1 MKRPWPVQLWHAVR
15 EERNGKMTDDLFE
28 RAPVPRAYFKLA
40 LPVVFSMVI
49 SLVYNMVDTFFI
61 ARTQNTSIVAGVSL
75 CAPVFTLMIALG
87 DIFGL
92 GGSSVISRLFGQKK
106 DGEGK
111 KVSGFCFYAAI
122 LCGAAVSVSM
132 LLFRTPILHLLGA
145 GKDTWEYASQYYT
158 YMALGAP
165 AVILSLTPGNLMRTE
180 GLAVEAMIGT
190 VVGSVVNII
199 LDPVFIFGLGMG
211 AGGAAIATVLGNLVT
226 DIILV
231 CFVLKKSRKLTLSIH
246 ISGVKKQDLLA
257 VFAIGIPASVTNLM
271 QSLGMALMNRYLVQY
286 GTDKVAAMGI
296 AMKVNMIVMLIMVG
310 FAFGAQPLIGY
321 NYGAGRLDRVKEAVK
336 FSVKTCTIIL
346 TVCAVVGFAFA
357 PQIVTLFRDDLMV
370 IDIGTRAFRYQ
381 CFTLP
386 LGAVLTFANMFFQS
400 LGKSV
405 RATIL
410 AVCRQ
415 GVFIPLVYLLSWQL
429 GLTGLE
435 LTQAVSDLA
444 AFLISGTIM
453 VHYFLRE
460 FGKERV

>member
-1 MKRPWPVQLWHAVR
+1 M
-15 EERNGKMTDDLFE
+15 
-28 RAPVPRAYFKLA
+28 
-40 LPVVFSMVI
+40 
-49 SLVYNMVDTFFI
+49 
-61 ARTQNTSIVAGVSL
+61 SL

-246 ISGVKKQDLLA
+246 ISGVK
-257 VFAIGIPASVTNLM
+257 
-271 QSLGMALMNRYLVQY
+271 NRSCWL
-286 GTDKVAAMGI
+286 
-296 AMKVNMIVMLIMVG
+296 
-310 FAFGAQPLIGY
+310 
-321 NYGAGRLDRVKEAVK
+321 
-336 FSVKTCTIIL
+336 FS
-346 TVCAVVGFAFA
+346 
-357 PQIVTLFRDDLMV
+357 PS
-370 IDIGTRAFRYQ
+370 AFR
-381 CFTLP
+381 P
-386 LGAVLTFANMFFQS
+386 
-400 LGKSV
+400 
-405 RATIL
+405 
-410 AVCRQ
+410 
-415 GVFIPLVYLLSWQL
+415 P
-429 GLTGLE
+429 
-435 LTQAVSDLA
+435 
-444 AFLISGTIM
+444 
-453 VHYFLRE
+453 
-460 FGKERV
+460 